1 MKSHMMGCVG
11 KAGRELHLLEA
22 LGRHGKVTH
31 VTKSENG
38 HDAPAWHQRLDFLAH
53 CQFQVL
59 LNYGCPRL
67 PKPYLHAVQLQVTAR
82 YKYLVV

>member
-31 VTKSENG
+31 VTKSKNG

-67 PKPYLHAVQLQVTAR
+67 PKPYLRAVHYKSR